1 MGASKEI
8 EDVFAELDE
17 LLKNPDVGAE
27 LAARGVNVS
36 LAMTLL
42 DGVHAYLR
50 GEKEQAILD
59 LGTATDE
66 IAARLARARGGERGG
81 PPS

>member
-1 MGASKEI
+1 MGASQELD
-8 EDVFAELDE
+8 DVFAELDE
-17 LLKNPDVGAE
+17 LLKNTDVGVE

-42 DGVHAYLR
+42 DGVRAYLR
-50 GEKEQAILD
+50 GEKEQALLD

-66 IAARLARARGGERGG
+66 IAARLARSRGGERGG